1 MREVEV
7 IAPFTLTGVAAFAFG
22 PQASFAG
29 EGMVRLILIR
39 QTFGNFTGF
48 YLGNAVYTFGP
59 VAEGVTNREVP
70 EPMTL
75 LLLGSGLA
83 SLGILR
89 KRRVVG
95 SRN

>member
-39 QTFGNFTGF
+39 QTFETLPGFIWVTRFTR
-48 YLGNAVYTFGP
+48 LV
-59 VAEGVTNREVP
+59 R
-70 EPMTL
+70 
-75 LLLGSGLA
+75 
-83 SLGILR
+83 
-89 KRRVVG
+89 
-95 SRN
+95 